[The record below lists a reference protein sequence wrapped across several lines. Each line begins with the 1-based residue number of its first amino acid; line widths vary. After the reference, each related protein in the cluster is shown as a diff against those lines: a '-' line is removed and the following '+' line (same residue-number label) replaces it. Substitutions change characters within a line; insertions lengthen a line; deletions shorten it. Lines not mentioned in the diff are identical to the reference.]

1 MLMAARLQNHIL
13 HLDMDAFFASVEQ
26 LDHPEWRGKPVIVGA
41 PPDQRGVV
49 STCSYE
55 ARRFGVHSAMPSRTA
70 FQLCPQGIFVPGRYA
85 RYEEISQRIRSFF
98 YEVTPFVEMASIDEA
113 FLDLQGVH
121 SITDPLAAAGALKAR
136 IRTELGLSSS
146 VGVAC
151 NMFLAKLASDL
162 QKPDG
167 LTVVPEDPDEIK
179 KFLAPLPVRKIWGVG
194 QKTGQ
199 VLESYGL
206 KRIADIQKTP
216 LEVLCKLLGS
226 AGGQHLYA
234 LARGED
240 NRQVHRE
247 PVQEKSISR
256 EETFRED
263 CRDLEVVRHCLLGL
277 CEEVGSRLRAA
288 GLLAGCAQLKLR
300 FKDFRTITRQM
311 PVRPASQ
318 ADRILLQCA
327 THLFEQ
333 AAPKEAIRLVGF
345 GVTQLQ
351 QPGAAQQEESRQLLL
366 FPEPENEQPAVSGRD
381 ASLDQAVDQL
391 RQKFGSDVLKRGF
404 DNSI

>member
-1 MLMAARLQNHIL
+1 MAGVLQNHIL

-85 RYEEISQRIRSFF
+85 RYEEISHRIRSFF
-98 YEVTPFVEMASIDEA
+98 YDLTPYVEMASIDEA
-113 FLDLQGVH
+113 FLDLQGVYG
-121 SITDPLAAAGALKAR
+121 IADPVAAASALKSR

-146 VGVAC
+146 VGVAS

-167 LTVVPEDPDEIK
+167 LTVVPKDPVEIL

-206 KRIADIQKTP
+206 KRIADIQNTP
-216 LEVLCKLLGS
+216 LEALCKLLGAS
-226 AGGQHLYA
+226 SGQHLYA
-234 LARGED
+234 LSRGLD
-240 NRQVHRE
+240 SRQVQRE

-256 EETFRED
+256 EETFPED
-263 CRDLEVVRHCLLGL
+263 CRDMARVRHCLLGL

-288 GLLAGCAQLKLR
+288 GLLAGCVQLKLR

-311 PVRPASQ
+311 PVRPPSQ
-318 ADRILLQCA
+318 ADRILLKCA
-327 THLFEQ
+327 TSLFEQ
-333 AAPKEAIRLVGF
+333 AAPGEAIRLVGF

-351 QPGAAQQEESRQLLL
+351 EPGTSQQEEPRQLLL
-366 FPEPENEQPAVSGRD
+366 FPEPEKEQPASSGRD
-381 ASLDQAVDQL
+381 SSLDQAVDQL

-404 DNSI
+404 DEKS

>member
-1 MLMAARLQNHIL
+1 MAGVLQNHIL

-85 RYEEISQRIRSFF
+85 RYEEISQLIRSVF
-98 YEVTPFVEMASIDEA
+98 YAVTPFVEMASIDEA

-121 SITDPLAAAGALKAR
+121 CITDPVAVAGALKAR

-146 VGVAC
+146 VGVAS

-167 LTVVPEDPDEIK
+167 LTVVPEDPEEIK

-216 LEVLCKLLGS
+216 LAVLCKLLGS
-226 AGGQHLYA
+226 SSGEHLFALSRGQ
-234 LARGED
+234 D
-240 NRQVHRE
+240 SRQVQRE
-247 PVQEKSISR
+247 PMQEKSISR

-263 CRDLEVVRHCLLGL
+263 CTDMEMVRHCLLGL

-300 FKDFRTITRQM
+300 FKDFRTISRQM

-318 ADRILLQCA
+318 ADRILLKCA
-327 THLFEQ
+327 TSLFEQ

-351 QPGAAQQEESRQLLL
+351 QPGAPQQEEPRQLLL
-366 FPEPENEQPAVSGRD
+366 FPEPEKEHPASSGRD
-381 ASLDQAVDQL
+381 SSLDQAVDQL

-404 DNSI
+404 DEKK

>member
-1 MLMAARLQNHIL
+1 MAGVLQNHIL

-98 YEVTPFVEMASIDEA
+98 YAVTPFVEMASIDEA
-113 FLDLQGVH
+113 FLDLKGVH
-121 SITDPLAAAGALKAR
+121 SITDPVAAARQLKAR

-146 VGVAC
+146 VGVAS

-167 LTVVPEDPDEIK
+167 LTVVPQDPEEIK

-216 LEVLCKLLGS
+216 LVVLCKLLGS
-226 AGGQHLYA
+226 AGGLHLYA
-234 LARGED
+234 LSRGQD
-240 NRQVHRE
+240 SRQVQRE
-247 PVQEKSISR
+247 FVQEKSISR

-263 CRDLEVVRHCLLGL
+263 CTDMEMVRHCLLGL

-300 FKDFRTITRQM
+300 FQDFRTISRQM

-318 ADRILLQCA
+318 ADRILLKCA
-327 THLFEQ
+327 TSLFEQ

-351 QPGAAQQEESRQLLL
+351 EPGVTQGEEPRQLLL

-404 DNSI
+404 DEKK

>member
-1 MLMAARLQNHIL
+1 MLMSSGLRNHIL
-13 HLDMDAFFASVEQ
+13 HLDMDAFFAAIEQ

-70 FQLCPQGIFVPGRYA
+70 YKLCPQGIFVPVRHA
-85 RYEEISQRIRSFF
+85 RYEEMSQRIQRFF
-98 YEVTPFVEMASIDEA
+98 YEVTPFVEMVSIDEA
-113 FLDLQGVH
+113 FLDLQEVRG
-121 SITDPLAAAGALKAR
+121 ITDPVTVARALKAR

-146 VGVAC
+146 VGVAS
-151 NMFLAKLASDL
+151 NMFLAKLASDM

-167 LTVVPEDPDEIK
+167 LTVVPEDPDEILA
-179 KFLAPLPVRKIWGVG
+179 FLAPLPVRKIWGVG
-194 QKTGQ
+194 EKTGQ
-199 VLESYGL
+199 VLGSYGL

-226 AGGQHLYA
+226 AAGHHLYA
-234 LARGED
+234 LSRGQD
-240 NRQVHRE
+240 SRKVHRE

-256 EETFRED
+256 EETFPED
-263 CRDLEVVRHCLLGL
+263 CRDMGAVRHCLLGL
-277 CEEVGSRLRAA
+277 CEEVASRLRAA

-318 ADRILLQCA
+318 ADRVLLKCA
-327 THLFEQ
+327 PSLFEQ

-351 QPGAAQQEESRQLLL
+351 EPGASQQEESRQLLL
-366 FPEPENEQPAVSGRD
+366 FPEPEKEHTATAAKD

-391 RQKFGSDVLKRGF
+391 RQKFGSKALKRGF
-404 DNSI
+404 AE